1 MNIKSIRILSI
12 MASILM
18 TVAMLAGLRAGFE
31 VPQLTP
37 PHALI
42 R

>member
-1 MNIKSIRILSI
+1 MNIKTIRTLAVL
-12 MASILM
+12 ASILM
-18 TVAMLAGLRAGFE
+18 TVAMLAGIRAGFE

>member
-1 MNIKSIRILSI
+1 MSIKSIRTLTL
-12 MASILM
+12 MASILITM
-18 TVAMLAGLRAGFE
+18 AMLAGIRAGFE

-37 PHALI
+37 SHALI